1 MCCRIECPGV
11 ECGRHRSRG
20 RGACVVTSQRRRGIK
35 FRQQQ
40 ENKQISSSNSSFS
53 LQRLIR
59 SASAMPTHSSLL
71 LLVTLWASV
80 QDGLGL
86 PVVKQ
91 AEPEAVD
98 SVRTHRVRTK
108 RCSCSEL
115 LDTECHYFCHLDIIW
130 VNTPS
135 KTTVYG
141 LGGGLLRR
149 KRSAGRCTCARLNDK
164 TCTDFCHFRNEI
176 QSVKKP
182 QLDMLHILRTA
193 ANNSKREVDTGRA
206 GGQQSSQAMRDN
218 V

>member
-1 MCCRIECPGV
+1 MILWLCLLW
-11 ECGRHRSRG
+11 
-20 RGACVVTSQRRRGIK
+20 
-35 FRQQQ
+35 FRL
-40 ENKQISSSNSSFS
+40 NSS
-53 LQRLIR
+53 
-59 SASAMPTHSSLL
+59 
-71 LLVTLWASV
+71 
-80 QDGLGL
+80 GLGL

-98 SVRTHRVRTK
+98 GVRTHRVRTK

-149 KRSAGRCTCARLNDK
+149 KRSAGRCSCARLGDK
-164 TCTDFCHFRNEI
+164 TCEI
-176 QSVKKP
+176 EKPSIKNPPKKQHLFSLTSP
-182 QLDMLHILRTA
+182 LLSFRTA

-206 GGQQSSQAMRDN
+206 GREQSSQAKREN

>member
-1 MCCRIECPGV
+1 
-11 ECGRHRSRG
+11 
-20 RGACVVTSQRRRGIK
+20 
-35 FRQQQ
+35 
-40 ENKQISSSNSSFS
+40 
-53 LQRLIR
+53 
-59 SASAMPTHSSLL
+59 MPTHSSLL

-98 SVRTHRVRTK
+98 GVRTHRVRTK

-149 KRSAGRCTCARLNDK
+149 KRSAGRCSCARLGDK

-176 QSVKKP
+176 RSKKKP
-182 QLDMLHILRTA
+182 QLDMLHIMRTA

-206 GGQQSSQAMRDN
+206 GREQSSQAKREN